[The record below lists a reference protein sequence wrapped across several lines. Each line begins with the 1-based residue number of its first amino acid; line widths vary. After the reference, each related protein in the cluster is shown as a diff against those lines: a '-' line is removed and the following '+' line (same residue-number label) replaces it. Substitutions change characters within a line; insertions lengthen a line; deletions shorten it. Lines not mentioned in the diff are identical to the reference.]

1 MPTFR
6 TTLVLHG
13 KSATGIEVPAEV
25 VEALGA
31 GKKPP
36 VTVTIDGTYTYR
48 STLAVMGG
56 KHLVGVSAEHRTAAG
71 VAAGDE
77 IEVTLEVDTA
87 PRIVEVPADLATAL
101 DEAGARAAFDALAF
115 SHRKEHVRA
124 IEEAKAPE
132 TRARRIAKAI
142 EKLQAG

>member
-6 TTLVLHG
+6 TTLQLHG
-13 KSATGIEVPAEV
+13 KTATGIEVPAEV

-31 GKKPP
+31 GKKPA

-48 STLAVMGG
+48 NTVASMGG
-56 KHLVGVSAEHRTAAG
+56 RYLVGVSAEHRAAAG

-77 IEVTLEVDTA
+77 IEVTLEVDAA
-87 PRIVEVPADLATAL
+87 PRVVEVPADLAAAL
-101 DEAGARAAFDALAF
+101 EAGGVRPAFDHLAF

-124 IEEAKAPE
+124 IESAKAPE
-132 TRARRIAKAI
+132 TRARRIAKAV